1 MWIEAITK
9 LLILCPICEL
19 RHVTLCIR
27 ICLPHLFIKLVTMPH
42 PNYHVNLHALTK
54 QIYNCINL
62 GYITV
67 QTHIPTSLTSRY
79 CQDYVSASNPLFDYV
94 RPNAVTCWL
103 WCEWGGWPG
112 GAIKIGG
119 LLVKCHLYPPL
130 SKLRKSRISTYRK
143 CLRQQSPGRFS
154 PPQCSHLLIVVCVR
168 CVTWRIH
175 WNWPPCCDMSPLSSP
190 FKTQKISNFPL

>member
-62 GYITV
+62 GNITV
-67 QTHIPTSLTSRY
+67 ETLIPTSLTSPRY
-79 CQDYVSASNPLFDYV
+79 CQDYVSASNPLFDC
-94 RPNAVTCWL
+94 PNAVTCWL
-103 WCEWGGWPG
+103 WCGWGGWPG
-112 GAIKIGG
+112 GAIEIGR

-130 SKLRKSRISTYRK
+130 SKLRKTPISPYRK
-143 CLRQQSPGRFS
+143 CLRQQSPGRFG
-154 PPQCSHLLIVVCVR
+154 PPQRSHLLIVVWVR
-168 CVTWRIH
+168 CVTRRSH
-175 WNWPPCCDMSPLSSP
+175 
-190 FKTQKISNFPL
+190 